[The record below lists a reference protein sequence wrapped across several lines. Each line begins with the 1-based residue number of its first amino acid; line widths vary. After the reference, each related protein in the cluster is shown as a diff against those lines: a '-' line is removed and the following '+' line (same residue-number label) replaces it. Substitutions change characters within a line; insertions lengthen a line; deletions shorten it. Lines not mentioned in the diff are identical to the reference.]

1 MRAPRLNGRCGVRN
15 FLAIRSVAAWSV
27 SASKRFSRDTT
38 FSVLQTAL
46 TPHAAAC
53 IFFNAARERGLVWA
67 RRWRGGRRRKTFL
80 EVAQSAVDRFSAS
93 PYSPPTHDGH
103 TTASNNSRGM
113 EAAKVLPFQETS
125 NLPTLRRRSS
135 DKKSISHHH
144 THKEH
149 VSGSI
154 VSGETTVS
162 LTSTLAAAPRST
174 DASPR
179 FESLPGGSSPTH
191 LESSAQARKR
201 DCVQSLPERFP
212 RPLPPWDVSFS
223 GSFFMRPLKRAGDR

>member
-1 MRAPRLNGRCGVRN
+1 MSGVGDFFELRCDALCGRGSL
-15 FLAIRSVAAWSV
+15 LA
-27 SASKRFSRDTT
+27 SASRPKQHFLSCKPRSRHTLRLA
-38 FSVLQTAL
+38 F
-46 TPHAAAC
+46 HA
-53 IFFNAARERGLVWA
+53 NVARERGLVWV
-67 RRWRGGRRRKTFL
+67 RRSRGGRRRKTFL

-135 DKKSISHHH
+135 DRKSISHHH

-154 VSGETTVS
+154 ESGETTVS
-162 LTSTLAAAPRST
+162 LTSTFAAAPRST
-174 DASPR
+174 EASPR
-179 FESLPGGSSPTH
+179 FESLPPTFR
-191 LESSAQARKR
+191 ARHISIR
-201 DCVQSLPERFP
+201 PP
-212 RPLPPWDVSFS
+212 RRASVIASNRSRKGFRVLCPP
-223 GSFFMRPLKRAGDR
+223 GT

>member
-1 MRAPRLNGRCGVRN
+1 MGVGVWRVFCDAMSGGCGAHLLASASRPTQHFPSCIARSRHTLRLA
-15 FLAIRSVAAWSV
+15 FLANDARGRGPVWGRRS
-27 SASKRFSRDTT
+27 
-38 FSVLQTAL
+38 
-46 TPHAAAC
+46 
-53 IFFNAARERGLVWA
+53 RGA
-67 RRWRGGRRRKTFL
+67 RRRKTFS
-80 EVAQSAVDRFSAS
+80 EVVQSAVDRFSAS

-135 DKKSISHHH
+135 DRKSISHHH

>member
-1 MRAPRLNGRCGVRN
+1 MGAASRGASTAAKWAVGRGEVFCAAIACRLGALL
-15 FLAIRSVAAWSV
+15 LA
-27 SASKRFSRDTT
+27 SASSAPPHLPSCIARSRHTLRLAFHAND
-38 FSVLQTAL
+38 AL
-46 TPHAAAC
+46 V
-53 IFFNAARERGLVWA
+53 RGLVSA
-67 RRWRGGRRRKTFL
+67 RRSRGARRRKTFS
-80 EVAQSAVDRFSAS
+80 EVVQSAVDRFSAS

-125 NLPTLRRRSS
+125 NLPTLRQRSS
-135 DKKSISHHH
+135 DRKSISHHH

-174 DASPR
+174 EASPR
-179 FESLPGGSSPTH
+179 FESLPGVFEPDTS
-191 LESSAQARKR
+191 RKR
-201 DCVQSLPERFP
+201 PP
-212 RPLPPWDVSFS
+212 RRASVIASNRSRKGFRVLCPP
-223 GSFFMRPLKRAGDR
+223 GT

>member
-1 MRAPRLNGRCGVRN
+1 MIAPTRAVRAPRLNGSCGVGDFFALRC
-15 FLAIRSVAAWSV
+15 VVAWSV
-27 SASKRFSRDTT
+27 SASNRFSLDTT
-38 FSVLQTAL
+38 FSVLQSAP

-53 IFFNAARERGLVWA
+53 VFFNDARGRELVWV
-67 RRWRGGRRRKTFL
+67 RRSRGAPRRKTFL

-135 DKKSISHHH
+135 DRKSISHHH

-149 VSGSI
+149 VNGSRP
-154 VSGETTVS
+154 
-162 LTSTLAAAPRST
+162 AARR
-174 DASPR
+174 R
-179 FESLPGGSSPTH
+179 F
-191 LESSAQARKR
+191 R
-201 DCVQSLPERFP
+201 
-212 RPLPPWDVSFS
+212 
-223 GSFFMRPLKRAGDR
+223 